1 MNNST
6 YYADD
11 KQIPA
16 ENYTRATIYIAVF
29 IFGSIGNIFV
39 LLIIQRKRV
48 RRFNDIFIANLA
60 VSDLGMIFFCIP
72 VFTHRE
78 LTSFKGSMF
87 YCKGIWP
94 MITISLCS
102 SVFTITVMAVYR
114 CRVILHPFEPPLQ
127 KRKLFPMIG
136 GIWFVSIAL
145 AFPMLLLATYN
156 DGAEDCTEQWPSD
169 THRRIY
175 TSILMFSQYFLP
187 LLIIAVAYVLI
198 AIDLTKSKTQPP
210 SLKGS
215 GKAIGHAR
223 REENIRVIKILA
235 TIVLVFALCML
246 PGHIAWMLLHFGG
259 EKELGASEH
268 IFQFSDVLAI
278 IHSSLNPVI
287 YGTLT
292 KRFRQGYMKY
302 LSYLFCC
309 RFCGLS
315 GKTTRGLKGNRT
327 SEMRTFGSEKPSM
340 DDGIEEWRSRIPKIL
355 SNGAKKLRDRSFN
368 FMNFNVVVYLVLVE
382 SLVEKSGVFAFPIRL
397 HEE

>member
-6 YYADD
+6 FDVD
-11 KQIPA
+11 NEQITA
-16 ENYTRATIYIAVF
+16 ENYTRAAIFIAVF
-29 IFGSIGNIFV
+29 LFGSIGNIFV
-39 LLIIQRKRV
+39 LLIVKRKRV
-48 RRFNDIFIANLA
+48 RRFNDIFIVNLA
-60 VSDLGMIFFCIP
+60 VSDLGLILFCIP
-72 VFTHRE
+72 VFTYKE
-78 LTSFKGSMF
+78 LTGFKGSMF

-136 GIWFVSIAL
+136 GIWFLSIAL
-145 AFPMLLLATYN
+145 AFPMLVLATYI
-156 DGAEDCTEQWPSD
+156 DGANDCTELWPSD
-169 THRRIY
+169 IHRRIY
-175 TSILMFSQYFLP
+175 TSILMILQYFLP

-210 SLKGS
+210 SLKS
-215 GKAIGHAR
+215 SRKAIGHAR

-235 TIVLVFALCML
+235 TIVVVFALCML

-259 EKELGASEH
+259 KKERRVSDE
-268 IFQFSDVLAI
+268 IFEFSDVLAI

-292 KRFRQGYMKY
+292 KRFRRGYMKY

-309 RFCGLS
+309 RFCGLTE
-315 GKTTRGLKGNRT
+315 KTTRSLKGNRT
-327 SEMRTFGSEKPSM
+327 SEMRTFGSAEKQSI
-340 DDGIEEWRSRIPKIL
+340 DDGTE
-355 SNGAKKLRDRSFN
+355 
-368 FMNFNVVVYLVLVE
+368 
-382 SLVEKSGVFAFPIRL
+382 
-397 HEE
+397 